1 MNFLDYPEKFV
12 ELIRRDY
19 ENAVLCPFP
28 WCEEELQMEFSE
40 IFTRLKIVYRQKERA
55 RLTKDSVKMKD
66 VFTPHERCKKPR
78 VVLIE
83 GLPGMGKTTYC
94 QKLGYDWSVKDI
106 ALEASFPKV
115 DVLLRLACRDMKT
128 ANIVDAI
135 KEQLLPLD
143 ADEKER
149 ENFFHFINR
158 NQSRILLVLDGLD
171 ELPQHL
177 FEGLLL
183 LIKGK
188 VFPNTYLLLT
198 ARHEAGMEVRKYCNT
213 LLEIVGYT
221 SKDAN
226 SYIKK
231 YFSNHVD
238 PNLAKKLICRLKRDK
253 KLRELSANP
262 LNTALLCLVCED
274 LRGIFPNN
282 RTLLYDELVSCVLRR
297 YFSRKKING
306 GTKSPIEE
314 NSDWL
319 NQLGEFALDA
329 LLKDQLAFTPE
340 GLESQPTEFLEL
352 GFLSREASAS
362 KMKPKAT
369 YAFIHKT
376 FQEYFAA
383 FHLATAGSDKVAL
396 LAQLSPV
403 DKYWQVWEFLIT
415 MAATKNVDLSVLVVS
430 SVCAAYQEN
439 KSSRFFSSLREQQT
453 EYSDDDSS
461 EYSDDDSSDIEE
473 EESSG
478 TGSRSDYEE
487 YYRSESGQDDDD
499 DDSSSKGGDESENSS
514 ADIKPVCEDA
524 SHDFVESARN
534 SYMPIHDSSDIK
546 EEESSGTG
554 ARSDYEEDYCSESG
568 QDDDDDD
575 SSSKGGEESENS
587 SADIKPVCE
596 DASHDFVE
604 SARNSYMPIHDSS
617 DIKEEESSGTG
628 ARSDYEEDY
637 CSESGQD
644 DDDDDSSSKGSDE
657 IENSSDD
664 FELVCED
671 ASHDWVESARNSY
684 IPIFDTEI
692 YFLVCI
698 IHIIA
703 QSEKSESE
711 LSQNQIEMAATL
723 ARCLPLKKMAMYPYD
738 IECLRTLNQQ
748 CVLVLSEYLKSDDK
762 RKDFAWYASSSVSL
776 RPLTRHKLKSSHKL
790 THLYLLNGLRNSKL
804 VSALQK
810 NRTVTHLRL
819 TSAGTCGPIGAEALC
834 GVLKENHS
842 LTHLCLGHNNLTNIE
857 AEALTQGLLSNSVLV
872 YLNLSMNNIGNQ
884 GIVALSKALK
894 SNRMLSYLDISYQRV
909 KSEFQ
914 GDEGAKA
921 LADALRSNN
930 SLTHLDFRANP
941 FTDSAAAEL
950 GEALQLNSSLT
961 NLYLRNDY
969 FSSAL
974 FGNAAATAF
983 SMALQSPPTKLTR
996 LDLHSTSISSSC
1008 AETLAE
1014 ALRINRTL
1022 ERLDLSY
1029 NKIECSGAIALA
1041 QALKSNQ
1048 ALRYLQ
1054 LSNNKIGDSGVKE
1067 FLEALKCNETL
1078 LRLNLATNPI
1088 TASGCKLLNEFYRHS
1103 VSKNLKIMWS
1113 LVFE

>member
-461 EYSDDDSSDIEE
+461 DIEE

-487 YYRSESGQDDDD
+487 DYRSESGQDDDD

-575 SSSKGGEESENS
+575 SSSKGGDES
-587 SADIKPVCE
+587 
-596 DASHDFVE
+596 
-604 SARNSYMPIHDSS
+604 
-617 DIKEEESSGTG
+617 
-628 ARSDYEEDY
+628 
-637 CSESGQD
+637 
-644 DDDDDSSSKGSDE
+644 
-657 IENSSDD
+657 ENSSDD

-684 IPIFDTEI
+684 YPIFDTEV
-692 YFLVCI
+692 YFLVAI

-711 LSQNQIEMAATL
+711 LSQNQIEMVATL
-723 ARCLPLKKMAMYPYD
+723 ARCLPLKKMTMYPYD

-748 CVLVLSEYLKSDDK
+748 CVLVLSEYLKGDDK

-776 RPLTRHKLKSSHKL
+776 RPVTRRKLESSHEL
-790 THLYLLNGLRNSKL
+790 THLYLLNGLRNSEL
-804 VSALQK
+804 VSALQ
-810 NRTVTHLRL
+810 NNCTVTHLRL

-872 YLNLSMNNIGNQ
+872 YLNLRVNNIDNQ

-909 KSEFQ
+909 EFDFQ

-930 SLTHLDFRANP
+930 SLTH
-941 FTDSAAAEL
+941 
-950 GEALQLNSSLT
+950 
-961 NLYLRNDY
+961 
-969 FSSAL
+969 FS
-974 FGNAAATAF
+974 
-983 SMALQSPPTKLTR
+983 R
-996 LDLHSTSISSSC
+996 ESI
-1008 AETLAE
+1008 
-1014 ALRINRTL
+1014 
-1022 ERLDLSY
+1022 Y
-1029 NKIECSGAIALA
+1029 
-1041 QALKSNQ
+1041 
-1048 ALRYLQ
+1048 
-1054 LSNNKIGDSGVKE
+1054 
-1067 FLEALKCNETL
+1067 
-1078 LRLNLATNPI
+1078 
-1088 TASGCKLLNEFYRHS
+1088 
-1103 VSKNLKIMWS
+1103 
-1113 LVFE
+1113 